1 MNYKKIALIGQPN
14 VGKSS
19 LFNRIAKKRIAIV
32 SEISGTTR
40 DIRRHEIEILDRKAL
55 MLDTGGIGQSKG
67 EIMEDKSEYHIFKH
81 VKRKAIQTA
90 KEADIVLFMVDGKKL
105 PDDRDRELFYELQA
119 LGKQLALV
127 VNKIDNDKEKEMLWD
142 FYQFGISEENMFGIS
157 VSHNRGMKKLFEWI
171 YEELPVN
178 LEANTIINDG
188 ADLSLEEMLLNENLE
203 DETQEENKEK
213 IEPNHLKVAII
224 GKVNVGKSSILNA
237 LVKEERSVVSPVA
250 GTTIDPVDETIFHED
265 KKITFVD
272 TAGLRRRG
280 KIEGIEKYAL
290 MRTNDM
296 LSQANLALIVIDASV
311 PITDQDEKI
320 AGLVDKFALGTIIV
334 LNKWDESIKSY
345 KQIVEEIRGKFKFL
359 YYAPIV
365 VVSAKTGRSIDK
377 LQEKLLTIYENFNRR
392 IATSKINDIINKAI
406 MRHSLPSPAGN
417 TLRIYFSTQFKS
429 TPPTFALVM
438 NKPKMLHF
446 SYKRYLINFLRAQL
460 DFEGTPIH
468 IIARGKNDQI
478 IPDDDYVP
486 VYETLGPE
494 LSNSKHSYI
503 SDDGEVILYSSTNED
518 EINDETYN
526 EQEIQ

>member
-32 SEISGTTR
+32 SDISGTTR
-40 DIRRHEIEILDRKAL
+40 DVRRHEVEILDRKAL

-67 EIMEDKSEYHIFKH
+67 EVMEDKSEYKIFRH
-81 VKRKAIQTA
+81 VKRKAVETA

-105 PDDRDRELFYELQA
+105 PDDKDRELFYELQA
-119 LGKQLALV
+119 LGKKLALV

-142 FYQFGISEENMFGIS
+142 FYQFGIDEEDMFGIS
-157 VSHNRGMKKLFEWI
+157 VSHNRGIKRLFEWI

-178 LEANTIINDG
+178 LEANTIVMDNSDI
-188 ADLSLEEMLLNENLE
+188 SLEDMLLDEDLE
-203 DETQEENKEK
+203 DEKQEKENK
-213 IEPNHLKVAII
+213 PDNHLKVAII

-237 LVKEERSVVSPVA
+237 LVGEERSVVSEVA
-250 GTTIDPVDETIFHED
+250 GTTIDPVDETMFYED

-296 LSQANLALIVIDASV
+296 LAQANLALIVIDASL

-334 LNKWDESIKSY
+334 LNKWDETMKPY
-345 KQIVEEIRGKFKFL
+345 KQMVEEIRGKFKFL
-359 YYAPIV
+359 YYAPII

-377 LQEKLLTIYENFNRR
+377 LQEKLIEIYNNFNQR
-392 IATSKINDIINKAI
+392 IPTSKINDIINTAI

-417 TLRIYFSTQFKS
+417 RLRIYFSTQFKS

-438 NKPKMLHF
+438 NKPRMLHF
-446 SYKRYLINFLRAQL
+446 SYKRYLINFLRGAL
-460 DFEGTPIH
+460 NFEGTPIH
-468 IIARGKNDQI
+468 IIARGKRDQI
-478 IPDDDYVP
+478 IPDDDYIP
-486 VYETLGPE
+486 VYETLGP
-494 LSNSKHSYI
+494 NVGDNHSYI
-503 SDDGEVILYSSTNED
+503 SDDGDVVMYADDDT
-518 EINDETYN
+518 EIYEEEFDNTLEPK
-526 EQEIQ
+526 